1 MNGERLQDREYM
13 AQALVEAEKALAAG
27 EMPVGALVVKDGRVL
42 GRAHNLREALADPTA
57 HAEILALRQAA
68 QLVGNWRLQGCSLY
82 VTLEPCPMCA
92 GAILQA
98 RLERVVFGAFD
109 PAAGCAGS
117 VYRITEDPAFNHFSP
132 AVGGVLEAPCQA
144 ILDRFFQDKRS
155 KALNAIPP
163 KAAGKMSRIEERERE
178 EEKKYGFQ
186 V

>member
-1 MNGERLQDREYM
+1 MNGERLRDREYM

-57 HAEILALRQAA
+57 HAEMLALRQAA

-117 VYRITEDPAFNHFSP
+117 VYRITEDPAFNHFAP
-132 AVGGVLEAPCQA
+132 TVGGVLEAPCQA

-155 KALNAIPP
+155 KSAECNSA
-163 KAAGKMSRIEERERE
+163 KGCGENE
-178 EEKKYGFQ
+178 Q
-186 V
+186 N

>member
-117 VYRITEDPAFNHFSP
+117 VYRIPEDPAFPHFCRSD
-132 AVGGVLEAPCQA
+132 GGL
-144 ILDRFFQDKRS
+144 L
-155 KALNAIPP
+155 
-163 KAAGKMSRIEERERE
+163 RE
-178 EEKKYGFQ
+178 ECAALLRKSFELTRGLTPRG
-186 V
+186 